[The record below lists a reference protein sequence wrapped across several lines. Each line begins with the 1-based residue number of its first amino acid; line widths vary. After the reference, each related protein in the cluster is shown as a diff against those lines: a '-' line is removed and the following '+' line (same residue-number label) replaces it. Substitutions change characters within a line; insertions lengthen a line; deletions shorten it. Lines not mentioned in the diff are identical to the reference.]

1 MITHTMSTKQYDV
14 VIVGGG
20 ISGSALLYLLSR
32 YTDLK
37 SIALVEKYSSI
48 AALNSH
54 GRNNSQTLHCGDIE
68 TNYTLDKA
76 LKVKAGAAM
85 VANFALKHKQRE
97 QLIFKNSKMI
107 LAVGEQECEF
117 LQKRFETFRPHFP
130 AMQCLEKDGIARV
143 EPKVA
148 EGRQERILALATQD
162 HYTTVNFQAVADAF
176 VNDARTAA
184 GKSIDVF
191 TSTEVKSISDQDK
204 VFTVKTNI
212 GELRAR
218 FVVVS
223 AGGHS
228 LLFAQRMGH
237 GKDYA
242 CLPVAGSF
250 YFTPQVLNGKVYT
263 IQKDKLPFAA
273 VHGDPDILV
282 PGKTRFGPTALVLP
296 MLERHN
302 WGTIPEFFETFS
314 FAKGV
319 RGVMWDLM
327 KDSEI
332 RAYMLRNM
340 LFEVPVLRNY
350 LFVDDVR
357 KIVPTIQVS
366 DLTFAHNVGGVRPV
380 MIDKPNRKLH
390 LGEAKINPGN
400 GIIFNM
406 TPSPGATSCL
416 QNGEQD
422 LRSIAAH
429 LGCMVN
435 ENLLT
440 SELKAE

>member
-1 MITHTMSTKQYDV
+1 MNAPQHDV
-14 VIVGGG
+14 LIIGGG

-37 SIALVEKYSSI
+37 SIGLIEKYGSI

-76 LKVKAGAAM
+76 IKVKAGAAM
-85 VANFALKHKQRE
+85 VANYALQSSKRD
-97 QLIFKNSKMI
+97 QLIFKYPKM
-107 LAVGEQECEF
+107 LLGVGDEECDF
-117 LQKRFETFRPHFP
+117 LQARFEKFSPHFP
-130 AMQCLEKDGIARV
+130 HLQCLEKDGISKF
-143 EPKVA
+143 EPQVA
-148 EGRQERILALATQD
+148 AGRTERIVGLATQD
-162 HYTTVNFQAVADAF
+162 QYTTVNFQALADAF
-176 VNDARTAA
+176 VYDA
-184 GKSIDVF
+184 K
-191 TSTEVKSISDQDK
+191 TSTGKTVNTYINTRVTAIEQTDK
-204 VFTVKTNI
+204 EFLVRTNN
-212 GELRAR
+212 GNLRAR

-228 LLFAQRMGH
+228 LLFAQRMGY
-237 GKDYA
+237 GKDFA

-263 IQKDKLPFAA
+263 VQKEKLPFAA
-273 VHGDPDILV
+273 VHGDPDVLV
-282 PGKTRFGPTALVLP
+282 PGKTRFGPTALILP

-302 WGTIPEFFETFS
+302 WRTIPEFFEVFS
-314 FAKGV
+314 FGKGV
-319 RGVMWDLM
+319 RGVMWDLF

-332 RAYMLRNM
+332 RAYMLRNVM
-340 LFEVPVLRNY
+340 FEIPLLREY
-350 LFVDDVR
+350 LFIDDVR
-357 KIVPTIQVS
+357 KIIPLIKRS
-366 DLTFAHNVGGVRPV
+366 DLEFAPRTGGVRPV
-380 MIDKPNRKLH
+380 MIDKPNRKLL

-429 LGCMVN
+429 LGCQIH
-435 ENLLT
+435 EKLLT
-440 SELKAE
+440 RELRNP

>member
-1 MITHTMSTKQYDV
+1 METRQHDV
-14 VIVGGG
+14 LIIGGG
-20 ISGSALLYLLSR
+20 ISGSALLYLLAR

-37 SIALVEKYSSI
+37 SIALVEKYASI
-48 AALNSH
+48 ASLNTH
-54 GRNNSQTLHCGDIE
+54 GSNNSQTLHCGDIE
-68 TNYTLDKA
+68 TNYTLEKA
-76 LKVKAGAAM
+76 IKVKAGAAM
-85 VANFALKHKQRE
+85 LANYALHSPRRE
-97 QLIFKNSKMI
+97 QLIYKYQKMV
-107 LAVGEQECEF
+107 LGVGEQECEF
-117 LQKRFETFRPHFP
+117 LQKRFEVFGAHYP
-130 AMQCLEKDGIARV
+130 AMQCLDKDGIAKL
-143 EPKVA
+143 EPKLV
-148 EGRQERILALATQD
+148 EGRNERILALATTD
-162 HYTTVNFQAVADAF
+162 HYTTVNFQTVSEAMVADAG
-176 VNDARTAA
+176 ATAN
-184 GKSIDVF
+184 KNVRVQTNTQVTHIRQEDSIYVV
-191 TSTEVKSISDQDK
+191 E
-204 VFTVKTNI
+204 TNQGVI
-212 GELRAR
+212 RAR

-228 LLFAQRMGH
+228 LLFAQRMGY
-237 GKDYA
+237 GNEYA

-250 YFTPQVLNGKVYT
+250 YFAPHVLNGKVYT

-302 WGTIPEFFETFS
+302 YRTIPEFFETFS
-314 FAKGV
+314 FGKGV

-340 LFEVPVLRNY
+340 LFEVPVVRER
-350 LFVDDVR
+350 LFVNDVQ
-357 KIVPTIQVS
+357 KIVPTIQVR
-366 DLTFAHNVGGVRPV
+366 DLTFAHRFGGVRPV
-380 MIDKPNRKLH
+380 MVDKANRKLH

-422 LRSIAAH
+422 MRSIANY
-429 LGCMVN
+429 LNCQIN
-435 ENLLT
+435 EDLLT
-440 SELKAE
+440 KELK

>member
-1 MITHTMSTKQYDV
+1 MNAPQHDV
-14 VIVGGG
+14 LIIGGG

-37 SIALVEKYSSI
+37 SIGLIEKYGSI

-76 LKVKAGAAM
+76 IKVKAGAAM
-85 VANFALKHKQRE
+85 VANYALQSSKRD
-97 QLIFKNSKMI
+97 QLIFKYPKM
-107 LAVGEQECEF
+107 LLGVGDEECDF
-117 LQKRFETFRPHFP
+117 LQARFEKFSPHFP
-130 AMQCLEKDGIARV
+130 HLQCLEKDGISKF
-143 EPKVA
+143 EPQVA
-148 EGRQERILALATQD
+148 AGRTERIVGLATQD
-162 HYTTVNFQAVADAF
+162 QYTTVNFQALADAF
-176 VNDARTAA
+176 VYDA
-184 GKSIDVF
+184 K
-191 TSTEVKSISDQDK
+191 TSTGKTVNTYINTRVTAIEQTDK
-204 VFTVKTNI
+204 EFLVRTNN
-212 GELRAR
+212 GNLRAR

-228 LLFAQRMGH
+228 LLFAQRMGY
-237 GKDYA
+237 GKDFA

-263 IQKDKLPFAA
+263 VQKEKLPFAA
-273 VHGDPDILV
+273 VHGDPDVLV
-282 PGKTRFGPTALVLP
+282 PGKTRFGPTALILP

-302 WGTIPEFFETFS
+302 WRTIPEFFEVFS
-314 FAKGV
+314 FGKGV
-319 RGVMWDLM
+319 RGVMWDLF

-332 RAYMLRNM
+332 RAYMLRNVM
-340 LFEVPVLRNY
+340 FEIPLLREY
-350 LFVDDVR
+350 LFIDDVR
-357 KIVPTIQVS
+357 KIIPLIKRS
-366 DLTFAHNVGGVRPV
+366 DLEFAPRTGGVRPV
-380 MIDKPNRKLH
+380 MIDKPNRKLL

-429 LGCMVN
+429 LGCQIH
-435 ENLLT
+435 EELLT
-440 SELKAE
+440 RELRNP